1 MFDTVNSINAEESQV
16 QDAIILVLKIEG
28 VNPNLSGDQ

>member
-16 QDAIILVLKIEG
+16 KDAIILVLKIETYMY
-28 VNPNLSGDQ
+28 